1 MAGSKDTKKKKAAK
15 TGHKTPA
22 RPAKKADHSK
32 AKTAAKSPAKAPA
45 KAKTAPA
52 KAAAPVKAPPAA
64 KGAPA
69 KAASLKAAPAKAGTL
84 AKTAPPAAPPAK
96 GAKPTAPAKGGG
108 KADAAAAAPAKPEKR
123 KGSRKT
129 TTRRGDYPPG
139 ELLLPGGPNGPDE
152 IQYLLRG
159 CAAAERPAVEA
170 GVSEILT
177 KRALPESERGEWTRY
192 AQGMA
197 ERFLTGSIEN
207 LLPIRPVQ
215 RRNFAGVVERAKHRR
230 REIGSF
236 LRGLDL
242 GHTESGHMDSHG
254 EDSLEKLMQ
263 WAARLENL
271 AEADEPESADYA
283 MFHRG
288 LDQIENQTEALIVD
302 VENTLRRLRDRVR
315 PQRN

>member
-1 MAGSKDTKKKKAAK
+1 MSGKDIKKKKTAGK
-15 TGHKTPA
+15 TAHKAPA
-22 RPAKKADHSK
+22 HPQKKADHGKSK
-32 AKTAAKSPAKAPA
+32 PAPA
-45 KAKTAPA
+45 KAKVAPPKPAPPAKAAPALKAAPAKPGAPA
-52 KAAAPVKAPPAA
+52 KAAAP
-64 KGAPA
+64 
-69 KAASLKAAPAKAGTL
+69 
-84 AKTAPPAAPPAK
+84 
-96 GAKPTAPAKGGG
+96 APAKGGKG
-108 KADAAAAAPAKPEKR
+108 AAPLKGGAPSATPGKPEKR

-170 GVSEILT
+170 GVTEILT
-177 KRALPESERGEWTRY
+177 KRALPESERAEWTRY

-197 ERFLTGSIEN
+197 ERFLTGTIEN

-230 REIGSF
+230 REIGAF

-315 PQRN
+315 PQKG

>member
-1 MAGSKDTKKKKAAK
+1 MSGKDIKKKKTAGKTAHKAPAPAA
-15 TGHKTPA
+15 
-22 RPAKKADHSK
+22 RKADHGK
-32 AKTAAKSPAKAPA
+32 AKPATAA
-45 KAKTAPA
+45 
-52 KAAAPVKAPPAA
+52 
-64 KGAPA
+64 
-69 KAASLKAAPAKAGTL
+69 KAAPAKVVPAKPGTP
-84 AKTAPPAAPPAK
+84 AKAVAPAPVKGGKGAPPAK
-96 GAKPTAPAKGGG
+96 GAAAP
-108 KADAAAAAPAKPEKR
+108 AAAPGKPEKR

-170 GVSEILT
+170 GVTEILT
-177 KRALPESERGEWTRY
+177 KRSLPESERAEWTRY

-197 ERFLTGSIEN
+197 ERFLTGTIEN

-230 REIGSF
+230 REIGAF

-315 PQRN
+315 PQKG